1 MRTTLSAHTKNQN
14 ARVLFAE
21 DSTITITLF
30 AARNVARL
38 IRKRR
43 ITMVEQTKRHLIR
56 HLKSLLE
63 IFGVTYEEAPEVL
76 AETLREYQ
84 EYFEVPKEVDHV

>member
-1 MRTTLSAHTKNQN
+1 
-14 ARVLFAE
+14 
-21 DSTITITLF
+21 
-30 AARNVARL
+30 
-38 IRKRR
+38 
-43 ITMVEQTKRHLIR
+43 MVGQTRCHLIR

-84 EYFEVPKEVDHV
+84 EYFVVPKEESHV

>member
-1 MRTTLSAHTKNQN
+1 
-14 ARVLFAE
+14 
-21 DSTITITLF
+21 
-30 AARNVARL
+30 
-38 IRKRR
+38 
-43 ITMVEQTKRHLIR
+43 MVKQTRRHLIR